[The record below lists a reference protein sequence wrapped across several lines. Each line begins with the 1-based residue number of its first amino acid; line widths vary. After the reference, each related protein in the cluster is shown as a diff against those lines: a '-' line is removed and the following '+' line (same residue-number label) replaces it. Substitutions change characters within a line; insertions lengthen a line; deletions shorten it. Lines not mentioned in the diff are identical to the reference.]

1 MNSSNKTS
9 IYFLVYLMLTF
20 IKIHY
25 QIIEKELIQV
35 FILLCTNTLL
45 WVYMFDNKDTET
57 KGINYAKLFLA
68 FITLG
73 ETYIIFYK
81 NMTFLRLGM
90 MFYLFSR
97 LSLLLIIS
105 KGLTR
110 FKLYTPFD
118 YLKVFG
124 PFVSS
129 FILCFFTYNQY
140 QLDFSLV
147 ILIIS
152 YGVIGSLLVSFL
164 FYQKQSFSNIYLITA
179 ILFFTIH
186 DALGGFSFFNYNFDP
201 TFTISY
207 ILIALG
213 NGLFALWFKYTF
225 KTYIKSQL

>member
-1 MNSSNKTS
+1 
-9 IYFLVYLMLTF
+9 
-20 IKIHY
+20 
-25 QIIEKELIQV
+25 
-35 FILLCTNTLL
+35 
-45 WVYMFDNKDTET
+45 
-57 KGINYAKLFLA
+57 
-68 FITLG
+68 
-73 ETYIIFYK
+73 
-81 NMTFLRLGM
+81 MTFLRLGM
-90 MFYLFSR
+90 MFYLLSR

-129 FILCFFTYNQY
+129 FILCFFTYNEY

-164 FYQKQSFSNIYLITA
+164 FYQKQNFSNIYLITA

-201 TFTISY
+201 TFTVSY

-213 NGLFALWFKYTF
+213 NGLFALWFRN
-225 KTYIKSQL
+225 TYKP